1 VMGTFLARHVM
12 TRLVDDLD
20 GSEAVATL
28 SFSLDGLSYEIDL
41 SEPHLVAFQQALAPF
56 VTAAR
61 KVSGTRRVREAAA
74 IPARTP
80 ARTPAPLRNGHA
92 AAAQDVVVNQPST
105 EATTETSTARPA
117 AVDSPPFRQP
127 DRGSARS
134 SGAPARSKPDRAPLV
149 ADPFNPQAHRA

>member
-1 VMGTFLARHVM
+1 M

-61 KVSGTRRVREAAA
+61 KVSGTRRVREASPIPAP

-92 AAAQDVVVNQPST
+92 ATAQDVVVNQPST
-105 EATTETSTARPA
+105 AATTETTSTARPA

-127 DRGSARS
+127 DRGPARS
-134 SGAPARSKPDRAPLV
+134 SDTPARSKPDRAPLV

>member
-1 VMGTFLARHVM
+1 M

-74 IPARTP
+74 IPARAP
-80 ARTPAPLRNGHA
+80 ARIPAPLRNGHA

-105 EATTETSTARPA
+105 EATTETTARTA

-127 DRGSARS
+127 DRGPAGS
-134 SGAPARSKPDRAPLV
+134 SDAPARSKPDRAPLV

>member
-1 VMGTFLARHVM
+1 M

-56 VTAAR
+56 VSAAR
-61 KVSGTRRVREAAA
+61 KVSGTSRVREAAA
-74 IPARTP
+74 VPARTP

-92 AAAQDVVVNQPST
+92 AAAQDVVVSRPST
-105 EATTETSTARPA
+105 EATTETTTARAA

-127 DRGSARS
+127 DRGPARS
-134 SGAPARSKPDRAPLV
+134 SDAPARSKPDRAPLV